1 MGVFGCC
8 ATEWRKPEYSGCR
21 DNSIPAL
28 TESVKTMEIQQRF
41 ERYTI
46 TDIIGEGGMG
56 LVGKAVDAEGNV
68 VAIKQLKE
76 HILGHHEA
84 LARFEREQRV
94 QSVLQHP
101 NIVPLIE
108 AGEVDGIPYFV
119 MPFVEGESLSQRLR
133 RGALSYKQAWAV
145 IRDIGS
151 ALTFAHQNNILHRDI
166 KPGNIMLHPE
176 GRAYLTDFGIA
187 TDPDVNP
194 SLQTRT
200 IHLSGMGTP
209 DYMAPEVLRGQ
220 RSTQLSEIYSFGVT
234 IYEMLTGQRYVNA
247 LHQNENPWD
256 GLPSEL
262 AQVLQR
268 ATHVSLPARY
278 PHMSAFTDD
287 CLRVLTVLANQ
298 PKAKQKPRP
307 AQAQTS
313 APTPQF
319 FTASPQYI
327 DTEPQPAAPS
337 YRLVFTI
344 GMTLVLVATI
354 VFFMLMLPPSQ
365 PPALYASY
373 LTGTA
378 LAEQMRNV
386 QALSL
391 TASQSVAAELTT
403 AAPTVTFTM
412 TPTETPLVPIRQ
424 TETAIVAT
432 QQFIQTAEVVVVNQ
446 TATVLAQTQIADFNQ
461 RAAPV
466 GTALY
471 AQRDTL
477 ILFSVDSLSG
487 ERLARGTVVTVS
499 YHLQGIHTYFFNGQN
514 YYYVQPQNTGVG
526 WVLASDLSITNPN
539 SVLPPE
545 SNLDNNQGQQPV
557 VIAENAPPAAGYVL
571 GQMLF
576 IDSRQTGN
584 GIVYLQPDARF
595 IADFSRPVIH
605 GTQVSIIGDAQ
616 FQILDTAAGIG
627 QWWWLVRD
635 AYGQEGYIEEGYLVT
650 NPPPRLTPTATS
662 RSDLAA
668 WGSGTVLDP
677 IVTTNNFAVTL
688 TGHYRYDA
696 EFNDYFWEAITPNGT
711 LGWVRQS
718 HWQATT
724 INNYPPLEPWG
735 QGTALT
741 NPNPANLRINPNHS
755 ATIVVQII
763 AGSRLV
769 AVGNFHFD
777 EASDQWWWLV
787 TANRTTGWIPQSE
800 LREP

>member
-1 MGVFGCC
+1 
-8 ATEWRKPEYSGCR
+8 
-21 DNSIPAL
+21 
-28 TESVKTMEIQQRF
+28 MEIQQRF
-41 ERYTI
+41 GRFTI
-46 TDIIGEGGMG
+46 VEIIGEGGMG
-56 LVGKAVDAEGNV
+56 LVGKAVDADGNL

-133 RGALSYKQAWAV
+133 RGALSYKQARAV

-247 LHQNENPWD
+247 LHQNENPWE
-256 GLPSEL
+256 GLPPQL
-262 AQVLQR
+262 AQILQR
-268 ATHVSLPARY
+268 ATHVSLPGRY

-287 CLRVLTVLANQ
+287 CLRVLTALANQ
-298 PKAKQKPRP
+298 PQPKQKPRP
-307 AQAQTS
+307 VQEKTS

-319 FTASPQYI
+319 FTASPQYM
-327 DTEPQPAAPS
+327 DTEPQPKAPS
-337 YRLVFTI
+337 YRMVFTI
-344 GMTLVLVATI
+344 GMTLVLVATV
-354 VFFMLMLPPSQ
+354 VFFMLVLPPSQ
-365 PPALYASY
+365 PPALYTAY

-378 LAEQMRNV
+378 LAEQMKNA

-391 TASQSVAAELTT
+391 TASQSVAAELT
-403 AAPTVTFTM
+403 ASFQ
-412 TPTETPLVPIRQ
+412 TETPTLLVPIRQ
-424 TETAIVAT
+424 SETALAVIANQTAT
-432 QQFIQTAEVVVVNQ
+432 ASAPTQIIPVRQTQTAEAVVVNQ
-446 TATVLAQTQIADFNQ
+446 TVTSAAQTLEAVFNSV
-461 RAAPV
+461 AVPV
-466 GTALY
+466 GTVLY
-471 AQRDTL
+471 TQRDTQL
-477 ILFSVDSLSG
+477 LFSVDSPSG
-487 ERLARGTVVTVS
+487 ERLARGFAVTVVNHPGEGV
-499 YHLQGIHTYFFNGQN
+499 HTYFFNGQN
-514 YYYVQPQNTGVG
+514 YYYVQPQNTGAG
-526 WVLASDLSITNPN
+526 WVLASDLGISNPFAGQAQ
-539 SVLPPE
+539 E
-545 SNLDNNQGQQPV
+545 SGQTSSNVP
-557 VIAENAPPAAGYVL
+557 ANAPPSTGYQL
-571 GQMLF
+571 GTQLY
-576 IDSRQTGN
+576 INASSRQN
-584 GIVYLQPDARF
+584 GIIYLQPVARF
-595 IADFSRPVIH
+595 IADFSKPVTH
-605 GTQVSIIGDAQ
+605 STSVEIIGEAV
-616 FQILDTAAGIG
+616 FQVPDTTSGIG

-650 NPPPRLTPTATS
+650 NLPPSLTPSS
-662 RSDLAA
+662 RSELAA
-668 WGSGTVLDP
+668 WGSGTVLTP
-677 IVTTNNFAVTL
+677 IVTTNNFTENLFTITVRDAVTL
-688 TGHYRYDA
+688 TGQYRYDA
-696 EFNDYFWEAITPNGT
+696 EFNDYSWQAITLNGT

-718 HWQATT
+718 QWQATT
-724 INNYPPLEPWG
+724 INDYPPLEPWG

-741 NPNPANLRINPNHS
+741 NPNPANLRTNPNHS

-769 AVGNFHFD
+769 AAGNFHFD
-777 EASDQWWWLV
+777 EVSDQWWWLV